1 MAEGLTN
8 ERGPS
13 PTQRQN
19 SNINIL
25 PPSSRYVEEAIFG
38 WKWADIAEWLSE
50 QGLSNHAQRFLNHKI
65 CSGRALLRVTE
76 EHLKEIGVVVVGER
90 LEVMDAVDRLRGRA
104 GVSRLGAFV
113 DAPSLLE
120 Q

>member
-1 MAEGLTN
+1 MAEGLAN

-13 PTQRQN
+13 PTRQN
-19 SNINIL
+19 SNL
-25 PPSSRYVEEAIFG
+25 PPQPPSSRYVEEAIFG
-38 WKWADIAEWLSE
+38 WKWSDITEWLSE

-65 CSGRALLRVTE
+65 CSGKALLRVTE
-76 EHLKEIGVVVVGER
+76 EHLKEIGFVAVGER
-90 LEVMDAVDRLRGRA
+90 LEVLDSIDRLRGRA
-104 GVSRLGAFV
+104 GVTRLGAFV